1 MAQYSTRHT
10 DYGLRRLNA
19 ARLGGAEMRLAEIA
33 FGDGNGNPIDP
44 DAFDGSA
51 IGLVR
56 ERYRTSINRIYQ
68 DPENPLVYYAEGI
81 VPPTAGGFVLREM
94 AVFDADGG
102 MVAMA
107 NMPDVYQPLASD
119 GAIGDGLYR
128 MAFAVGNAGNVQI
141 KLDPN
146 TVMASRQW
154 VISSVNSATVLPG
167 GTTGQIARKRSNAD
181 GDIEWGDAGEVNV
194 LVNTIEE
201 RQTLAAGQTRIVLA
215 ITTTLGLAIYINGQR
230 ISRGGAADEW
240 LPDPDDGTQLTLGQA
255 YAAGTRVIAA
265 QNEPAGNAGAPLQRG
280 ENLADVADKAQG
292 RKNLGVVSA
301 EETRQ
306 MAPAGM
312 IGTFAGSNA
321 PTGWLKAN
329 GAQVAKDAYPA
340 LYAAVGDLYTP
351 PGQSPSAG
359 SFFLPDLRGLFP
371 RFWDDGRGND
381 AGRSLGSNQGDQLAA
396 HAHSGRTADAGDHA
410 HDSAFGE
417 GNKHIAAAPY
427 GMSEHRPGGRNA
439 GSSGGIDYDNY
450 AWQTSTDGRHAHD
463 FTTGVSGGNETRPK
477 NVALLACIKY

>member
-1 MAQYSTRHT
+1 MATFSTIHT
-10 DYGLRRLNA
+10 RVGLRKLNA
-19 ARLGGAEMRLAEIA
+19 ARLGGPNVGLVEMV
-33 FGDGNGNPIDP
+33 FGDGG
-44 DAFDGSA
+44 GSA
-51 IGLVR
+51 VELDDQATTLVR
-56 ERYRTSINRIYQ
+56 ERLRVPINRVYQ
-68 DPENPLVYYAEGI
+68 DADNPLLFYAEGI
-81 VPPTAGGFVLREM
+81 IPPDRGGFVIREIG
-94 AVFDADGG
+94 AVDSDNQLFAVG
-102 MVAMA
+102 
-107 NMPDVYQPLASD
+107 NTPESYQPLPTE
-119 GAIGDGLYR
+119 GAIGDGVYR
-128 MAFAVGNAGNVQI
+128 IAFAVANAGNVQVV
-141 KLDPN
+141 LDPN
-146 TVMASRQW
+146 VSVASRAW
-154 VISSVNSATVLPG
+154 VLSIVNAEQVIPG
-167 GTTGQIARKRSNAD
+167 GTTGQRLEKASNAD
-181 GDIEWGDAGEVNV
+181 GDYIWRDAADAVNV

-201 RQTLAAGQTRIVLA
+201 RQQLVAGQRQVLLTT
-215 ITTTLGLAIYINGQR
+215 TTTLGLAVYVDGER
-230 ISRGGAADEW
+230 LSLGDGADGWVPDAD
-240 LPDPDDGTQLTLGQA
+240 DNTKLTLGKEYPGSRMVA
-255 YAAGTRVIAA
+255 V
-265 QNEPAGNAGAPLQRG
+265 QNEPAGNIGAPLQRG
-280 ENLADVADKAQG
+280 SNLADVPNKAEG
-292 RKNLGVVSA
+292 RRNLGVASA

-450 AWQTSTDGRHAHD
+450 AWQTSTDGRHGHD
-463 FTTGVSGGNETRPK
+463 FTTSVSGGNETRPK